1 MLVSSTQ
8 LDNLDFEKSAGLMPA
23 VVQHAHTG
31 TVLMLG
37 YMNRESLQASLE
49 RHKVVFYSRSRREL
63 WEKGATSGHVL
74 ELVDIRTDCDRDALL
89 VRALPLGPTCHL
101 GTRSC
106 FGDDTDAP
114 GAFLGELDSI
124 VAGRRGTPIATSYTA
139 RLLAD
144 SPLRRAQKVGEE
156 GLETAL
162 AGACQDDA
170 SLLAESAD
178 LVFHLLVLLHGRN
191 LGLGKLTA
199 ELERRHRDAAGA
211 TWEKS

>member
-1 MLVSSTQ
+1 MLVSSEQ
-8 LDNLDFEKSAGLMPA
+8 LDRLDFDKSAGLLPA
-23 VVQHAHTG
+23 VIQHARTA

-49 RHKVVFYSRSRREL
+49 RGRVVFYSRSRREL

-74 ELVDIRTDCDRDALL
+74 DLVDIRADCDRDALL
-89 VRALPLGPTCHL
+89 VRALPRGPTCHL

-106 FGDDTDAP
+106 FGDGFDAP
-114 GAFLGELDSI
+114 GAFLGELDGI
-124 VAGRRGTPIATSYTA
+124 VASRRDAPAAASYTA

-144 SPLRRAQKVGEE
+144 TPLRRAQKVGEE

-170 SLLAESAD
+170 SLLAEAAD

-191 LGLGKLTA
+191 LDLGKLTA
-199 ELERRHRDAAGA
+199 ELERRHRGAAGDSA
-211 TWEKS
+211 PET

>member
-1 MLVSSTQ
+1 MLVSSTH
-8 LDNLDFEKSAGLMPA
+8 LHSLDFEKSGGLMPA
-23 VVQHAHTG
+23 VVQHARTG

-49 RHKVVFYSRSRREL
+49 RRKVVFYSRSRREL

-89 VRALPLGPTCHL
+89 VHAIPHGPTCHL

-106 FGDDTDAP
+106 FGNDTDAP
-114 GAFLGELDSI
+114 GAFLGELDGI
-124 VAGRRGTPIATSYTA
+124 VADRRGAPAASSYTA

-144 SPLRRAQKVGEE
+144 TPLRRAQKVGEE

-162 AGACQDDA
+162 AGACQGDT

-191 LGLGKLTA
+191 LDLGKLTA

-211 TWEKS
+211 SAENA

>member
-8 LDNLDFEKSAGLMPA
+8 LDSLDFAKCAGLMPA
-23 VVQHAHTG
+23 VVQHARTG

-49 RHKVVFYSRSRREL
+49 RRKVVFYSRSRQEL
-63 WEKGATSGHVL
+63 WKKGATSGHVL

-89 VRALPLGPTCHL
+89 VRAIAHGPTCHL

-106 FGDDTDAP
+106 FGDDTGAP
-114 GAFLGELDSI
+114 GGFLGELDGI
-124 VAGRRGTPIATSYTA
+124 VTSRRGAPVATSYTA

-144 SPLRRAQKVGEE
+144 TPLRRAQKVGEE

-170 SLLAESAD
+170 SLLAEAAD

-191 LGLGKLTA
+191 LDLGKLTA
-199 ELERRHRDAAGA
+199 ELERRHGGAAGA
-211 TWEKS
+211 AREQS

>member
-1 MLVSSTQ
+1 MLVSSTH
-8 LDNLDFEKSAGLMPA
+8 LDSLDFEKSAGLMPA
-23 VVQHAHTG
+23 VVQHARTG

-49 RHKVVFYSRSRREL
+49 RRKVVFYSRSRREL

-74 ELVDIRTDCDRDALL
+74 QLVDIRADCDRDALL
-89 VRALPLGPTCHL
+89 VRAIPHGPTCHL

-106 FGDDTDAP
+106 FGNDTDAP
-114 GAFLGELDSI
+114 GAFLGELDGI
-124 VAGRRGTPIATSYTA
+124 VADRRAAPVASSYTA
-139 RLLAD
+139 LLLAD
-144 SPLRRAQKVGEE
+144 TPLRRAQKVGEE

-162 AGACQDDA
+162 AGACQGDA

-191 LGLGKLTA
+191 LDLGKLSA
-199 ELERRHRDAAGA
+199 ELQRRHRDAAGA
-211 TWEKS
+211 GADQS

>member
-1 MLVSSTQ
+1 MLVSSEQ
-8 LDNLDFEKSAGLMPA
+8 LDGLDFDKSAGLLPA
-23 VVQHAHTG
+23 VIQHARTG

-49 RHKVVFYSRSRREL
+49 RRRVVFYSRSRREL

-74 ELVDIRTDCDRDALL
+74 DLVDIRADCDRDALL
-89 VRALPLGPTCHL
+89 VRALPRGPTCHL

-106 FGDDTDAP
+106 FGDGIDAP
-114 GAFLGELDSI
+114 GAFLGELDGI
-124 VAGRRGTPIATSYTA
+124 VGSRRGAPANASYTA

-144 SPLRRAQKVGEE
+144 TPLRRAQKVGEE

-162 AGACQDDA
+162 AGACQDNA

-191 LGLGKLTA
+191 LDLDRLSA
-199 ELERRHRDAAGA
+199 ELARRHRDAAG
-211 TWEKS
+211 TSTEQS